1 MTAVVRL
8 ALARPYTFVVMA
20 ILVMIFGVLS
30 AFRTPTDIF
39 PNIGIPVISVVWSY
53 TGLAP
58 DDMAG
63 RIVSPYERVLSTTV
77 NDIEHI
83 ESQSFPG
90 MGVVKIFFQ
99 PNVNINAAQ
108 AQVTSI
114 SQTILKQLPAG
125 ATPPIILAYNAS
137 SVPIIQLALSSDS
150 LSQVELFDLAMN
162 FIRPQLTT
170 VAGAQLPFPYGG
182 ATRQVQIDLDQNA
195 LRAHNLSAIDVGNAL
210 ALQNQINPVGTEKIG
225 PYEFTVDLNDSP
237 KAVADFNNLP
247 VKVVNGTV
255 VFMRDIAYV
264 HDGSPPQTNVVQLDG
279 KKGVLMSI
287 LKIGSAST
295 LDIISG
301 IKARLP
307 AIEATLP
314 PGVNLKF
321 VADQS
326 DFVRSSVAAVVR
338 EGLIA
343 ATLTGLMILIFL
355 GSWRSTLI
363 ITVSIPLA
371 VLSSLTALSLLGQ
384 TINVMTLGGL
394 ALAVG
399 ILVDD
404 ATVTIENINRH
415 MEHGE
420 DILTAITTGAQEIM
434 PPATVALF
442 CICIAFVPLLALG
455 GVAGYLFRPLA
466 MAVVFA
472 MIASYILTYTLVPTM
487 AHFLLKNQHHHATGG
502 GLGEPRRL
510 GLFGRF
516 QQGFEH
522 YFEGFRQGY
531 LSLLRL
537 ALAHRFVFAGGFVLF
552 ALLSLGLAP
561 FLGQDFFPSIDS
573 GAIKIHM
580 RAPTGTRIEE
590 TTRLTDEV
598 EQKIRSIIPPD
609 RVTSI
614 VNNIGLPSS
623 GINLSYQNTGTIG
636 VFDADVLVSL
646 REGPTPTDAYI
657 KTLREQLPKA
667 FPGSTFSFLPADIVS
682 QILNFGS
689 PAPIDVQIAGNDVKA
704 SRAFATK
711 LMAKI
716 RHVPGIADPRI
727 QEAFQDPALKV
738 DFNREFAG
746 VVGLTENDASTS
758 LQTTLSGST
767 QTAPTYW
774 LSPTNG
780 VSYAISVQTPQYGID
795 TLGDL
800 KYVPLRTSDSTQL
813 LGGLAT
819 FSPEPLDAIASHYN
833 IRSIV
838 NIYATTQERDLG
850 GVAADV
856 QKIVD
861 DARGELPKGSTVTI
875 RGQVATMQ
883 SAYYQLFIGLAF
895 SAVLIYL
902 LIVVNFQ
909 SWLDPFVIITALPA
923 ALAGIVWMLFLTQT
937 SLSVP
942 ALTGAIMC
950 MGVATANSILVVS
963 FAREQLAEGK
973 SAVDA
978 ALEAGATRF
987 RPVLMTAL
995 AMIIGM
1001 APMAIE
1007 AGENSPLGRAVIG
1020 GLTFATF
1027 ATLLFV
1033 PTVFSIAHRANPNK
1047 AKAQDKAK
1055 PAEPLVGLPAHA

>member
-8 ALARPYTFVVMA
+8 ALSRPYTFVVMA
-20 ILVMIFGVLS
+20 ILIMIFGTLS
-30 AFRTPTDIF
+30 AIRTPTDIF
-39 PNIGIPVISVVWSY
+39 PNIGIPVISVVWGY

-63 RIVSPYERVLSTTV
+63 RIVAPYERVLSTTV

-99 PNVNINAAQ
+99 PNVDINAAQ

-125 ATPPIILAYNAS
+125 ATPPIILVYNAS
-137 SVPIIQLALSSDS
+137 SVPVIQLALSSDTH
-150 LSQVELFDLAMN
+150 SQIELFDLAMN

-170 VAGAQLPFPYGG
+170 VAGAQIPFPYGG

-195 LRAHNLSAIDVGNAL
+195 LRAHGLSATDVGSAL

-225 PYEFTVDLNDSP
+225 AYEFTVDLNDSP

-279 KKGVLMSI
+279 HKGVLMSI

-295 LDIISG
+295 LDVIAG

-314 PGVNLKF
+314 PGVTVKF

-326 DFVRSSVAAVVR
+326 DFVKSSVTAVVR
-338 EGLIA
+338 EGVIA
-343 ATLTGLMILIFL
+343 ATLTGFMILIFL

-420 DILTAITTGAQEIM
+420 DILTAITKGANEIM

-442 CICIAFVPLLALG
+442 CICIAFVPLLTLG

-487 AHFLLKNQHHHATGG
+487 AHFLLRNQHPHAAN
-502 GLGEPRRL
+502 ESAAPRRV

-516 QQGFEH
+516 QQWFEH
-522 YFEGFRQGY
+522 YFERFRQGY
-531 LSLLRL
+531 LGLLGL
-537 ALAHRFVFAGGFVLF
+537 ALHHRFVFAGGFVCF
-552 ALLSLGLAP
+552 SLLSLGLAP

-573 GAIKIHM
+573 NAIKIHV

-590 TTRLTDEV
+590 TTRLTDQI

-609 RVTSI
+609 RVTSV
-614 VNNIGLPSS
+614 VNNIGLPVS
-623 GINLSYQNTGTIG
+623 GINLTYQNTGTIG
-636 VFDADVLVSL
+636 LFDADMLITL
-646 REGPTPTDAYI
+646 REGPTSTDAFV
-657 KTLREQLPKA
+657 KTLREQLPKV
-667 FPGSTFSFLPADIVS
+667 FPGTTFSFLS
-682 QILNFGS
+682 
-689 PAPIDVQIAGNDVKA
+689 
-704 SRAFATK
+704 
-711 LMAKI
+711 
-716 RHVPGIADPRI
+716 
-727 QEAFQDPALKV
+727 
-738 DFNREFAG
+738 
-746 VVGLTENDASTS
+746 
-758 LQTTLSGST
+758 
-767 QTAPTYW
+767 
-774 LSPTNG
+774 
-780 VSYAISVQTPQYGID
+780 
-795 TLGDL
+795 
-800 KYVPLRTSDSTQL
+800 
-813 LGGLAT
+813 
-819 FSPEPLDAIASHYN
+819 
-833 IRSIV
+833 
-838 NIYATTQERDLG
+838 
-850 GVAADV
+850 
-856 QKIVD
+856 
-861 DARGELPKGSTVTI
+861 
-875 RGQVATMQ
+875 
-883 SAYYQLFIGLAF
+883 
-895 SAVLIYL
+895 
-902 LIVVNFQ
+902 
-909 SWLDPFVIITALPA
+909 
-923 ALAGIVWMLFLTQT
+923 
-937 SLSVP
+937 
-942 ALTGAIMC
+942 
-950 MGVATANSILVVS
+950 
-963 FAREQLAEGK
+963 
-973 SAVDA
+973 
-978 ALEAGATRF
+978 
-987 RPVLMTAL
+987 
-995 AMIIGM
+995 
-1001 APMAIE
+1001 
-1007 AGENSPLGRAVIG
+1007 
-1020 GLTFATF
+1020 
-1027 ATLLFV
+1027 
-1033 PTVFSIAHRANPNK
+1033 
-1047 AKAQDKAK
+1047 
-1055 PAEPLVGLPAHA
+1055 

>member
-30 AFRTPTDIF
+30 AIRTPTDIF

-63 RIVSPYERVLSTTV
+63 RIVAPYERVLSTTV

-99 PNVNINAAQ
+99 PNVDINAAQ

-137 SVPIIQLALSSDS
+137 SVPVIQLALSSDS
-150 LSQVELFDLAMN
+150 LSQVELFDVGMN

-170 VAGAQLPFPYGG
+170 VQGAQLPFPYGG

-195 LRAHNLSAIDVGNAL
+195 LRAHNISAIDVGNAL

-225 PYEFTVDLNDSP
+225 SYEFTVDLNDSP

-255 VFMRDIAYV
+255 VFMRDVAYV
-264 HDGSPPQTNVVQLDG
+264 HDGSPPQNNVVQLDG
-279 KKGVLMSI
+279 RKGVLMSI

-307 AIEATLP
+307 AIQATIP
-314 PGVNLKF
+314 PSVNLKF
-321 VADQS
+321 VGDQS
-326 DFVRSSVAAVVR
+326 DFVKSSVTAVIR

-371 VLSSLTALSLLGQ
+371 VLSSLIALSLLGQ

-442 CICIAFVPLLALG
+442 CICIVFVPLLTLG
-455 GVAGYLFRPLA
+455 GVAGFLFRPLA

-487 AHFLLKNQHHHATGG
+487 AHFLLKNQHHHAPGG
-502 GLGEPRRL
+502 DSGEPRRL
-510 GLFGRF
+510 GIFGRF
-516 QQGFEH
+516 QQRFEH
-522 YFEGFRQGY
+522 YFEQFRQGY
-531 LSLLRL
+531 LAILGL
-537 ALAHRFVFAGGFVLF
+537 ALHHRFVFAAGFVCF

-573 GAIKIHM
+573 GAIRMHL

-598 EQKIRSIIPPD
+598 EQKIRSIIPSD
-609 RVTSI
+609 RLTSV

-636 VFDADVLVSL
+636 VFDADMFISL
-646 REGPTPTDAYI
+646 HEGPTPTDAYI
-657 KTLREQLPKA
+657 KTLREQLPRA
-667 FPGSTFSFLPADIVS
+667 FPGVTFSFLPADMVS

-689 PAPIDVQIAGNDVKA
+689 PAPIVVQVAGSDVNP
-704 SRAFATK
+704 SRAFANK
-711 LMAKI
+711 LLGKI

-727 QEAFQDPALKV
+727 QEGFQDPALKV

-780 VSYAISVQTPQYGID
+780 VSYAVSVQTPQYGID

-813 LGGLAT
+813 LGGLAS
-819 FSPEPLDAIASHYN
+819 FSPEPLNAINSHYN
-833 IRSIV
+833 IRNVV
-838 NIYATTQERDLG
+838 NIYATTQDRDLG

-861 DARGELPKGSTVTI
+861 DARGELPKGSTVTM

-883 SAYYQLFIGLAF
+883 SAYWQLMIGLAF
-895 SAVLIYL
+895 SIVLIYL

-923 ALAGIVWMLFLTQT
+923 ALAGIVWMLFLTHT

-973 SAVDA
+973 NPIEA

-1033 PTVFSIAHRANPNK
+1033 PTVFSIAHRVNPNK
-1047 AKAQDKAK
+1047 AKAKDETNA
-1055 PAEPLVGLPAHA
+1055 AEPLVGLPSHA

>member
-8 ALARPYTFVVMA
+8 ALSRPYTFVVMA
-20 ILVMIFGVLS
+20 ILIVIFGALS
-30 AFRTPTDIF
+30 AIRTPTDIF
-39 PNIGIPVISVVWSY
+39 PNIGIPVISVVWGY
-53 TGLAP
+53 TGLSP

-63 RIVSPYERVLSTTV
+63 RIVAPYERVLSTTV
-77 NDIEHI
+77 NDIEHV

-99 PNVNINAAQ
+99 PTVDINAAQ

-125 ATPPIILAYNAS
+125 ATPPIILVYNAS

-150 LSQVELFDLAMN
+150 LSQVELFDLAQN

-170 VAGAQLPFPYGG
+170 VAGAQLPFAYGG

-195 LRAHNLSAIDVGNAL
+195 LRAHNLSATDIGAAL

-225 PYEFTVDLNDSP
+225 SHEFTVDLNDSP
-237 KAVADFNNLP
+237 KVLTDFNNLP
-247 VKVVNGTV
+247 VKVVNGVV
-255 VFMRDIAYV
+255 VFMRDVAYV
-264 HDGSPPQTNVVQLDG
+264 HDGSPPQTNVVQMDG
-279 KKGVLMSI
+279 RKGVLMSV

-295 LDIISG
+295 LDIIAG
-301 IKARLP
+301 VKDRLP
-307 AIEATLP
+307 AIQATLP
-314 PGVNLKF
+314 PGVTLKF
-321 VADQS
+321 VGDQS
-326 DFVRSSVAAVVR
+326 DFVRSSVTAVVR

-343 ATLTGLMILIFL
+343 ATLTGFMILVFL

-371 VLSSLTALSLLGQ
+371 VLSSLIVLSMLGQ

-415 MEHGE
+415 MEKGE
-420 DILTAITTGAQEIM
+420 DILTAITHGAQEIM

-472 MIASYILTYTLVPTM
+472 MVASYILTYTLVPTM
-487 AHFLLKNQHHHATGG
+487 AHFLLRNQHRHSGH
-502 GLGEPRRL
+502 GESAEARPV
-510 GLFGRF
+510 GPFARF
-516 QQGFEH
+516 QQGFERH
-522 YFEGFRQGY
+522 FEGFRRAYMG
-531 LSLLRL
+531 LLQL
-537 ALAHRFVFAGGFVLF
+537 ALQRRFWFAGGFLCF
-552 ALLSLGLAP
+552 AILSLGLAP
-561 FLGQDFFPSIDS
+561 FLGEDFFPSVDS
-573 GAIKIHM
+573 GAIKIHL

-598 EQKIRSIIPPD
+598 EQKNRSIIPPD
-609 RVTSI
+609 RLSSI
-614 VNNIGLPSS
+614 VNNIGLPVS

-636 VFDADVLVSL
+636 VFDADMLVSL
-646 REGPTPTDAYI
+646 REGATPTDVYV

-667 FPGSTFSFLPADIVS
+667 FPGTTFSFLPADIVS

-689 PAPIDVQIAGNDVKA
+689 PAPLDVQVAGSDLNA
-704 SRAFATK
+704 SRAFANK
-711 LMAKI
+711 LLAKI

-780 VSYAISVQTPQYGID
+780 VSYAVSVQTPQYGID

-819 FSPEPLDAIASHYN
+819 FSPEPLNAINSHYN

-838 NIYATTQERDLG
+838 DIYATTQDRDLG

-861 DARGELPKGSTVTI
+861 DARAELPKGSTVTI
-875 RGQVATMQ
+875 RGQVTTMT
-883 SAYYQLFIGLAF
+883 SAYEQLLIGLAF
-895 SAVLIYL
+895 SIVLIYL

-909 SWLDPFVIITALPA
+909 SWLDPFVIIMALPA
-923 ALAGIVWMLFLTQT
+923 ALAGIVWMLFVTHT
-937 SLSVP
+937 PLSVP

-973 SAVDA
+973 DAVAA

-1007 AGENSPLGRAVIG
+1007 PGQNSPLGRAVIG
-1020 GLTFATF
+1020 GLFFATF

-1033 PTVFSIAHRANPNK
+1033 PTVFSIAHRVHPSQ
-1047 AKAQDKAK
+1047 AKAR
-1055 PAEPLVGLPAHA
+1055 EPLGALPSSA

>member
-20 ILVMIFGVLS
+20 ILVMIFGVMS
-30 AFRTPTDIF
+30 AIRTPTDIF
-39 PNIGIPVISVVWSY
+39 PNIGIPVISVVWGY

-63 RIVSPYERVLSTTV
+63 RIVAPYERILSTTV
-77 NDIEHI
+77 NDVEHI

-99 PNVNINAAQ
+99 PNVDINAAQ

-125 ATPPIILAYNAS
+125 ATPPIILVYNAS
-137 SVPIIQLALSSDS
+137 SVPVIQLALSSDT
-150 LSQVELFDLAMN
+150 LSQVELFDTAQN

-170 VAGAQLPFPYGG
+170 VAGAQLPFAYGG

-195 LRAHNLSAIDVGNAL
+195 LRAHNLSATDVGNAL

-225 PYEFTVDLNDSP
+225 SYEFTVDLNDSP

-255 VFMRDIAYV
+255 VFMRDVAYV

-279 KKGVLMSI
+279 RKGVLMSI

-295 LDIISG
+295 LDVISG
-301 IKARLP
+301 IKSRLP

-314 PGVNLKF
+314 QGVTVKF
-321 VADQS
+321 VGDQS
-326 DFVRSSVAAVVR
+326 DFVKSSVSAVVR
-338 EGLIA
+338 EGVIA
-343 ATLTGLMILIFL
+343 ATLTGFMILIFL

-371 VLSSLTALSLLGQ
+371 VLASLTALSVLGQ

-420 DILTAITTGAQEIM
+420 DILTAITKGAQEIM

-442 CICIAFVPLLALG
+442 CICIAFVPLLTLG

-487 AHFLLKNQHHHATGG
+487 AHFLLKNQHPHGADSE
-502 GLGEPRRL
+502 LAEPRRV
-510 GLFGRF
+510 GFFGRF
-516 QQGFEH
+516 QRGFEH
-522 YFEGFRQGY
+522 YFERFRQGY
-531 LSLLRL
+531 LGLLQL
-537 ALAHRFVFAGGFVLF
+537 ALAHRFVFSGCFVCF

-573 GAIKIHM
+573 GAIRIHLM
-580 RAPTGTRIEE
+580 APTGTRIEE
-590 TTRLTDEV
+590 TTRLTTQV

-614 VNNIGLPSS
+614 VNNIGLPVS

-636 VFDADVLVSL
+636 VFDADMLISL
-646 REGPTPTDAYI
+646 REGPTPTDAYV

-667 FPGSTFSFLPADIVS
+667 FPGTTFSFLPADIVS

-689 PAPIDVQIAGNDVKA
+689 PAPLDVQIAGNDLNA
-704 SRAFATK
+704 SRAFANK
-711 LMAKI
+711 LLAKI
-716 RHVPGIADPRI
+716 RGVPGIADPRI

-774 LSPTNG
+774 LNPTNG
-780 VSYAISVQTPQYGID
+780 VSYPVSVQTPQYDID
-795 TLGDL
+795 SLGAL
-800 KYVPLRTSDSTQL
+800 KNLPLTAAQSTQL

-819 FSPEPLDAIASHYN
+819 LSPEPLNAVVSHYN
-833 IRSIV
+833 IRSAV
-838 NIYATTQERDLG
+838 NIYATTQNRDLG
-850 GVAADV
+850 GVAADI
-856 QKIVD
+856 QKIID
-861 DARGELPKGSTVTI
+861 DSRADLPKGSTVSI
-875 RGQVATMQ
+875 RGQAATMS
-883 SAYYQLFIGLAF
+883 SAYQQLFIGLAF
-895 SAVLIYL
+895 SVVLIYL

-909 SWLDPFVIITALPA
+909 SWLDPFVIIMALPA
-923 ALAGIVWMLFLTQT
+923 ALAGIIWMLFITYT
-937 SLSVP
+937 TLSVP

-973 SAVDA
+973 DVLTA

-995 AMIIGM
+995 AMVVGM

-1007 AGENSPLGRAVIG
+1007 PGQNSPLGRAVIG
-1020 GLTFATF
+1020 GLLFATF

-1033 PTVFSIAHRANPNK
+1033 PTLFSIAHGRK
-1047 AKAQDKAK
+1047 QTQAKA
-1055 PAEPLVGLPAHA
+1055 AEPLSSLPSHA